1 LDTTVLLD
9 PEVHNY
15 YQNLIGVLRWAV
27 ELGRIDIHAAV
38 SMLSQYLAQLRQGH
52 LDQAL
57 HIFAYLKKHSLS
69 KIVFDDTYITWKNK
83 FTEVDWTDFYPNA
96 SEPIP
101 LNAPEARGQPVQIN
115 CFVDADHA
123 GNSVTRR
130 SHTGVLIFLN
140 KSPILWFSKRQNTVE
155 SSTFGSEFIALKIA
169 TELIQGL
176 RYKLRMFGVTLDGP
190 ANVFCENKSVVI
202 NSYVP

>member
-1 LDTTVLLD
+1 MTTLSDFYRLKEDPISGKKWDHPTSYLGANIGKHKIDGLTKEHWYMSADDYVKASVANVEQELLKTGKKLGTKVTGVISSGYRPELDTTVLLG
-9 PEVHNY
+9 PEAHNY

-38 SMLSQYLAQLRQGH
+38 SMLSQYLAQPRQGH

-96 SEPIP
+96 AESIP
-101 LNAPEARGQPVQIN
+101 LNAPEARQQLDQIN
-115 CFVDADHA
+115 FV
-123 GNSVTRR
+123 
-130 SHTGVLIFLN
+130 
-140 KSPILWFSKRQNTVE
+140 
-155 SSTFGSEFIALKIA
+155 
-169 TELIQGL
+169 
-176 RYKLRMFGVTLDGP
+176 
-190 ANVFCENKSVVI
+190 
-202 NSYVP
+202 